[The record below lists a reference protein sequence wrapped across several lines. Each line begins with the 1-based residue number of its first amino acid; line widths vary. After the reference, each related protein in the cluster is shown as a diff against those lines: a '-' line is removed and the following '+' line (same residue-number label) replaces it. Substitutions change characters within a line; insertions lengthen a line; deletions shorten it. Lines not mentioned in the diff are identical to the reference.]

1 MIPILIAR
9 FWEKVTGRTKIAQV
23 QKQKLPTDQDR
34 IGWFTG
40 KFAGPTMTQW
50 GKVLCLHASAGF
62 VSVLESCMFN
72 FLTFEMKQTHQ
83 MTSWWLAQCEG
94 VAGDASR
101 GAGPKASSS
110 GAGPNVSEL
119 PMHTVLVASF
129 LPEFAGMCLIFLD
142 VVLDIF

>member
-1 MIPILIAR
+1 MQALDSSR
-9 FWEKVTGRTKIAQV
+9 FWNPACSIF
-23 QKQKLPTDQDR
+23 
-34 IGWFTG
+34 W
-40 KFAGPTMTQW
+40 
-50 GKVLCLHASAGF
+50 
-62 VSVLESCMFN
+62 
-72 FLTFEMKQTHQ
+72 TFEMKQTHR

-129 LPEFAGMCLIFLD
+129 LPEYTKLAICGHVF
-142 VVLDIF
+142 DIFGCCFRHLLTRD